1 MRIGIIIILTSIF
14 VPLAMIF
21 LMRGSKETDCV
32 IYKPPGVM
40 AFVGMVGLVI
50 SIGLG
55 ALSFIQDFVLELE
68 YTEVQLWFTYTTVT
82 VFSLLSLWLIM
93 FWALWRVELKD
104 DYLYHRNSFGIVK
117 KIPYSEINKVVE
129 ERERD
134 GNALRGYVVHY
145 ANKKS
150 FFIEFLIVGSEG
162 FLNALKKK
170 MRAHGCKLDT
180 EIKPVGFAPKKKK

>member
-1 MRIGIIIILTSIF
+1 MQIGIIMILTSVL
-14 VPLAMIF
+14 VPLAMISLGLSGRKKVDTIF
-21 LMRGSKETDCV
+21 
-32 IYKPPGVM
+32 KPSNSLLYIAIFGLA
-40 AFVGMVGLVI
+40 AFVGFDILGLVQLYVWEI
-50 SIGLG
+50 EYDFWLYICLRVFHMLG
-55 ALSFIQDFVLELE
+55 I
-68 YTEVQLWFTYTTVT
+68 
-82 VFSLLSLWLIM
+82 WLIM

-104 DYLYHRNSFGIVK
+104 EYLYYRNSFGIVK
-117 KIPYSEINKVVE
+117 KTPYSEINKVVE

-145 ANKKS
+145 GNKKS